1 MITSWQH
8 TLVRSVVVTG
18 IVASVFLPLAA
29 LAVWSFAFRWTFP
42 ALLPSEWGVQAWAY
56 VASDSSRVG
65 EGLVNSL
72 VIGLA
77 ATTLATLVGL
87 PAARALGLGGF
98 RFKEVVEWILLAPI
112 IVPPLVATMGIHVTF
127 IRLGLDG
134 TLLGVTLVH
143 LIPTLP
149 YFILVMASVFA
160 NYGTELE
167 ETARSLG
174 AGRIRVFLSVTLP
187 GIRTGLAVAMLFTFL
202 VSWSQYITT
211 LLMGGGRII
220 TLPLVLFPAIA
231 GANHANAA
239 AISLVFILPAI
250 LLLVVTSRSLSEN
263 STVMGGFG
271 RL

>member
-1 MITSWQH
+1 MTAQRNAG
-8 TLVRSVVVTG
+8 LVRFLTAAAV
-18 IVASVFLPLAA
+18 VASVGLPLAA
-29 LAVWSFAFRWTFP
+29 LVVWSFAFRWTFP
-42 ALLPSEWGVQAWAY
+42 ALLPSEWGMQAWAY
-56 VASDSSRVG
+56 VVSDSSRVR
-65 EGLVNSL
+65 EGLINSL
-72 VIGLA
+72 IIGVA
-77 ATTLATLVGL
+77 VTALATIVGL
-87 PAARALGLGGF
+87 PAARALGLSQF
-98 RFKEVVEWILLAPI
+98 RYKGLVEWVLLSPI
-112 IVPPLVATMGIHVTF
+112 VVPPLVATMGIHITF

-134 TLLGVTLVH
+134 TLVGVTLVH

-220 TLPLVLFPAIA
+220 TLPLVLFPVIA
-231 GANHANAA
+231 GANHGNAA
-239 AISLVFILPAI
+239 AISLVFIVPAI
-250 LLLVVTSRSLSEN
+250 LLLIVTSRSLSEN